1 MRIEGIGRKIN
12 KTSTATRGIRKL
24 SDDTVREILNL
35 YLGAGRSKSSI
46 ASEMKLNYETVASIC
61 RGETYKDVPR
71 NDNTIVDRPRNR
83 SRT

>member
-1 MRIEGIGRKIN
+1 MRIEGIGRKPN
-12 KTSTATRGIRKL
+12 KNRTL
-24 SDDTVREILNL
+24 NDDTVRQILNL

-46 ASEMKLNYETVASIC
+46 ASEMQLNYEAVVSIC

-71 NDNTIVDRPRNR
+71 NDNTIVYRPRNR